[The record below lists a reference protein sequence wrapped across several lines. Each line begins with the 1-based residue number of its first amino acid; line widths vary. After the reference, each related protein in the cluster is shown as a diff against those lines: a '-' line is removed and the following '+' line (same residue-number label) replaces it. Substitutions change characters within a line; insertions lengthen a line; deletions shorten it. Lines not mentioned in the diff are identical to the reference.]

1 MDDFRFTDIHR
12 LSFPGWV
19 IGLASQMLLFLPNVL
34 WSTRLDQGRSDC
46 YQWQG
51 NWDSIPKSNNRLHN
65 ASCKIS
71 KETSY
76 DFWAQVFGSC
86 EDCWKTCCQS
96 LPWITGLSNVKRLSQ
111 RRPKGHHSHRRIMK
125 HHLLIFVDGIDG
137 MTIILAHWSRA
148 RSLQRAAWSCVF
160 SASLVRVHLHCWS
173 LLLSLVEKLKH
184 ET

>member
-1 MDDFRFTDIHR
+1 MDDFRFTDSHR

-51 NWDSIPKSNNRLHN
+51 NWDSIPKSNNRLHKAN
-65 ASCKIS
+65 CKIS
-71 KETSY
+71 KLTSY

-86 EDCWKTCCQS
+86 EDCWKTCWRSPCPELLS
-96 LPWITGLSNVKRLSQ
+96 GLSNVKRLSQ
-111 RRPKGHHSHRRIMK
+111 RRQKGHHRMSPKNHEAS
-125 HHLLIFVDGIDG
+125 LFDGIDG

-148 RSLQRAAWSCVF
+148 RSL
-160 SASLVRVHLHCWS
+160 
-173 LLLSLVEKLKH
+173 
-184 ET
+184 